1 MGIVTRGDELDLGGD
16 DDETVLVCVR
26 VADFIGTVA
35 PRSEIIMCDVCSRLV
50 WIGPYEYALASQG
63 SYYDRVICARCA
75 VDEVNRR
82 GGR

>member
-1 MGIVTRGDELDLGGD
+1 MTSGDELGEWAT
-16 DDETVLVCVR
+16 DDEIVLVCSR

-35 PRSEIIMCDVCSRLV
+35 PRSEIVECDACRRLV

-75 VDEVNRR
+75 VDEANR
-82 GGR
+82 GGRR